1 MKVTVDLDRNDLIDL
16 IERYVPGYLGEET
29 DEYEE
34 NKGFNRYG
42 ASVEELLAF
51 LLEMLD
57 DTLPE

>member
-42 ASVEELLAF
+42 ATVEELLAF